1 MNLDLTG
8 RTALVCGS
16 SQGIGLAAAIELS
29 RLGANVILF
38 ARDLARLEQARAHL
52 TQAAGQRHHLL
63 VANFADLEQVTQV
76 LSQWLATNQGAHI
89 LVNNTGGPPPGPAIN
104 AELNEF
110 LTAFQNHLLVNQTI
124 TKMLVP
130 FMRREQF
137 GRIINVVSTSVKQ
150 PIAGLGVSNTIRGAV
165 ASWAKTLATEL
176 AGEGITVNNVLPGA
190 TRTAR
195 LDSILQTSAEKQGTT
210 LDAAEQK
217 MLKEIPA
224 GRFAR
229 PEEIGAAVAF
239 LASPAAAYITGINLP
254 VDGGRTQCL

>member
-1 MNLDLTG
+1 MNLDLRG
-8 RTALVCGS
+8 RRALVCGS

-29 RLGANVILF
+29 RLGASVTLF
-38 ARDLARLEQARAHL
+38 ARNATRLTEARAQL
-52 TQAAGQRHHLL
+52 AQSNGQNHGQLE
-63 VANFADLEQVTQV
+63 ADFTDLEQVTQV
-76 LSQWLATNQGAHI
+76 LSQWLATDHGAHI
-89 LVNNTGGPPPGPAIN
+89 LVNNTGGPPPGLAIN
-104 AELNEF
+104 AELKEF
-110 LTAFQNHLLVNQTI
+110 LAAFQNHLLVNHTI

-130 FMRREQF
+130 FMRREKF
-137 GRIINVVSTSVKQ
+137 GRIVNVISTSVKQ

-165 ASWAKTLATEL
+165 ASWAKTLASEL
-176 AGEGITVNNVLPGA
+176 ASDRITVNNVLPGA

-195 LDSILQTSAEKQGTT
+195 LDSILKTAAEKNGTS
-210 LDAAEQK
+210 LEVAEQK

-224 GRFAR
+224 GRFAT